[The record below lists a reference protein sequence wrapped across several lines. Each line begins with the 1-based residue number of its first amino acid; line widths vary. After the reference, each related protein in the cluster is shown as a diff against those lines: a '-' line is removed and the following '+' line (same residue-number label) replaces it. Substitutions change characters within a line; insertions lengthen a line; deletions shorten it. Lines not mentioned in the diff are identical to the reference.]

1 MTAHLYCIRD
11 LSDCPSPRVGVGQ
24 QQCNIRINVDGQGK
38 TSSAAPYEGG
48 DANFFQTIEV
58 ASAVLAVD
66 LALAPPL
73 IFSVH
78 TQSATNSGKGMQM
91 SSRSVL
97 LLSRSLLPLTSGK
110 TASASDSPMVAL
122 ACVDLSILSSSS
134 AAVIAAPGNGQPQV
148 CAAQQW
154 YPLEMADS
162 DCVGRGGGGGGGGGD
177 LAHEAA
183 GGDEVR
189 GAPLGGRDGCVT
201 GPRILVS
208 VQVHVGVCF

>member
-1 MTAHLYCIRD
+1 
-11 LSDCPSPRVGVGQ
+11 
-24 QQCNIRINVDGQGK
+24 
-38 TSSAAPYEGG
+38 
-48 DANFFQTIEV
+48 
-58 ASAVLAVD
+58 
-66 LALAPPL
+66 
-73 IFSVH
+73 
-78 TQSATNSGKGMQM
+78 
-91 SSRSVL
+91 L
-97 LLSRSLLPLTSGK
+97 LLGRSLLPLTSGK
-110 TASASDSPMVAL
+110 TASASDSRMVAL

-162 DCVGRGGGGGGGGGD
+162 DCVGRGGGGGGGGD